1 MEKKRVL
8 RWWLKEAVF
17 WKVIPGISGI
27 QGKRAETRR
36 PMDSR
41 GKRRRRGGGGEKNT
55 NKGITTR
62 RKEMWGLAMEDFE
75 DKQKVL
81 YWIQEQSSVD
91 IYRLQRKRTIALQKE
106 GGEKELISFIS
117 FKFIHNHI

>member
-1 MEKKRVL
+1 M
-8 RWWLKEAVF
+8 AF
-17 WKVIPGISGI
+17 
-27 QGKRAETRR
+27 
-36 PMDSR
+36 R
-41 GKRRRRGGGGEKNT
+41 GKEQRPEGLWTAEGKGGEGGGGEKNT